1 MTLNASIIDMEHHY
15 IVHCV
20 KELALA
26 GPNRTILDVGC
37 GFGRNLKALSSIG
50 LTATGVDVNRE
61 AVSSNQALG
70 LSCYLPDENDWKR
83 EYDII
88 LMSHIIEH
96 FSYQELIT
104 FIEEYL
110 SYLKIGGRLVIATPL
125 LTDYFYNDY
134 THVKPYPPE
143 AIIMAFGSEARQ
155 VSTRSSLA
163 LIHERIWFRTSPYK
177 IRWVGSRYFGGVSGS
192 LIKLL
197 NGALVLLYIIGFGF
211 FGKKDGWVGTF
222 KREK

>member
-1 MTLNASIIDMEHHY
+1 MTLNASLVDKEHHY
-15 IVHCV
+15 IVDCI

-26 GPNRTILDVGC
+26 GPNRSVLDVGC

-50 LTATGVDVNRE
+50 LTAIGVDVNRE
-61 AVSSNQALG
+61 AVSSNNALG
-70 LSCYLPDENDWKR
+70 LSCYLPDDNNWKR

-96 FSYQELIT
+96 FSHQELII
-104 FIEEYL
+104 FVEEYL
-110 SYLKIGGRLVIATPL
+110 SHLKIGGYFVIATPL

-134 THVKPYPPE
+134 THVRPYPPE

-155 VSTRSSLA
+155 VSSRSSLV
-163 LIHERIWFRTSPYK
+163 LSHKRIWFRTSPYK
-177 IRWVGSRYFGGVSGS
+177 IRWVASRYFGGSSGS
-192 LIKLL
+192 LIKML
-197 NGALVLLYIIGFGF
+197 NGFLALLYVVGFGL
-211 FGKKDGWVGTF
+211 FGKRDGWVGVF